1 MFKIYN
7 KHTRPQSFSN
17 DSINTDRVL
26 VSLMLIDSTH
36 TCKTSKFVFYPCLLT
51 LFIPVKH
58 PNTCLSNDKCSIL
71 RKQKYFDNT
80 IKSLREK
87 WDIFIEHSMFL
98 DGNERLQG
106 LVLLLII
113 L

>member
-1 MFKIYN
+1 MPDLN
-7 KHTRPQSFSN
+7 LFSKG
-17 DSINTDRVL
+17 SINADRVL
-26 VSLMLIDSTH
+26 VSLMLIDSTY
-36 TCKTSKFVFYPCLLT
+36 TGKTSKLVFYPCLLT
-51 LFIPVKH
+51 LFTPVKH

-80 IKSLREK
+80 SNSVREK

-98 DGNERLQG
+98 DGNERLQA